1 MADMKALIKELA
13 DWDRNCYPLGGGNM
27 INLLVSH
34 DLVSAEDAE
43 RMYREAM
50 RELGDDTEWP
60 PALFVGVGPDGPVSE
75 AMFPPREIEDDK
87 IPF

>member
-1 MADMKALIKELA
+1 MGARGILRTMGDELVGF
-13 DWDRNCYPLGGGNM
+13 W
-27 INLLVSH
+27 
-34 DLVSAEDAE
+34 
-43 RMYREAM
+43 
-50 RELGDDTEWP
+50 ELGDDTEWP